1 MRIKGGIVR
10 ILMCFDE
17 LIQRYESI
25 NSKLQLVISEP
36 QYESMETIH
45 SLDVQLNEVLDQIL
59 DSGIDIALRTRRIRF
74 CVKVLET
81 QVFIDETGTNRF
93 TETIKSDCDYI
104 DEKLRSRMSNF

>member
-1 MRIKGGIVR
+1 MRIRGGNVR
-10 ILMCFDE
+10 ILMCFNE

-45 SLDVQLNEVLDQIL
+45 SLDVQLNQVLDQIL
-59 DSGIDIALRTRRIRF
+59 DSVIDITMRTRRIRF
-74 CVKVLET
+74 CVKILET
-81 QVFIDETGTNRF
+81 QVFMDETGTNRF

-104 DEKLRSRMSNF
+104 DEELRSRMTNF

>member
-1 MRIKGGIVR
+1 MRITGGNVR

-59 DSGIDIALRTRRIRF
+59 DAGIDISKRTSRIRF
-74 CVKVLET
+74 CVKILES
-81 QVFIDETGTNRF
+81 QLFLDETGTSRF
-93 TETIKSDCDYI
+93 TESIKSDCDYI
-104 DEKLRSRMSNF
+104 DEKLRSRMTNF